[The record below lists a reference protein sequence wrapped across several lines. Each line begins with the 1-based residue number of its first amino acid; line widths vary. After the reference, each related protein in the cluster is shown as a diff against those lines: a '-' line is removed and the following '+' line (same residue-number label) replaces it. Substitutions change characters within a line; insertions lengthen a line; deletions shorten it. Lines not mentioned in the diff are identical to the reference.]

1 MQAPVP
7 GDIYHIADRVR
18 EAYPDLFLCRNH
30 EEQRYEIMR
39 ENPTVYGDRPQLVM
53 VWDKPLDGRL
63 IHHLRATDM
72 SKAGRSIVREL
83 REARYNKQRQQEKE
97 QVEMRREFRKT
108 AEWFV
113 NRDTGFGNIYSTA
126 R

>member
-1 MQAPVP
+1 
-7 GDIYHIADRVR
+7 
-18 EAYPDLFLCRNH
+18 
-30 EEQRYEIMR
+30 
-39 ENPTVYGDRPQLVM
+39 M

-83 REARYNKQRQQEKE
+83 RDARYRREQEQRKRDD
-97 QVEMRREFRKT
+97 EMRQEMKKTAKWFADREFGTNK
-108 AEWFV
+108 
-113 NRDTGFGNIYSTA
+113 IYST